1 MVWKRF
7 TAFCLAAAMMAANVA
22 DVALLAAPFTSNA
35 RASGDLEVATLGF
48 IKKPWDENKDPS
60 TTEVVSGGSVDLS
73 VSIKPGYMENE
84 KTSFNFDSTEGKP
97 APKDDDIVIT
107 GTGKTRRLDVADDFP
122 DPNGT
127 HGTQE
132 VWITGNYYAIAGQ
145 GRAVET
151 IDGAPRRSIKAAIEP
166 EYITQYGELTI
177 TAEKGEA
184 VVDGK
189 SQGGAIFTVTAPDR
203 IANGDTENGLFGYND
218 GTVAADRL
226 ANGDL
231 IVEIT
236 PKPSTTRLEPL
247 IFTITPSPA
256 YEYFVTQDKGN
267 SNTTTSKNMYLKQD
281 GTPWLD
287 TELLDNGFP
296 PEKTRNDVIQK
307 DEKITLYL
315 DLPKSNTLSLK
326 VIKATAAVEE
336 IANDI
341 KISANR
347 NDEKFIKLDPGD
359 ALNWITTDF
368 SLRNYQNQY
377 NDKFTI
383 SWDWKADDS
392 AYQDNVHI
400 GESNNEWIGATIE
413 REITNVKG
421 KLLYTVTF
429 KDRNG
434 KETTSAQQEI
444 EIVIRG
450 TGDPPVATLTAQWLN
465 KDDLSSGVNDDAN
478 KIPMNTELNN
488 NGTQLKMDVYK
499 GGVIGYKNPQ
509 SPYRYEITAS
519 MGARQSWAKYMIID
533 ASGSTDAVTVQLNTT
548 SGIQDYTFGSEFNNP
563 SISNKDTAVNIP
575 VQINAAKPGTVTL
588 TFRFFVEDSKGNPVE
603 LDYKPRVTITVVDT
617 SPSEDATLSS
627 LVMKDPKGQSIDF
640 GFTPEAT
647 QPFEIKVPFKT
658 ESITLEAFRN
668 DDAAN
673 KMIAYYAYHR
683 DGGLTPVYGT
693 EDNPEKVEAGKPTDK
708 IPLTENVPVYIEVTV
723 TAQNPN
729 FTKTY
734 TLQVT
739 RTPASTDATL
749 SNIEIYDE
757 SDTDMKNNYLKDFN
771 PLQMDGYMI
780 EVPYKT
786 DWLRVKVPTTDP
798 NAAVQCDPK
807 LENKVLFGDPEWI
820 RLSKMTPNDQ
830 GVYVLK
836 VKVVSEQS
844 IDRSA
849 NKQPDFTKPDR
860 EYTVQI
866 RRRDP
871 SDVSTL
877 TELKVYDT
885 DDKQLTL
892 SPAFTA
898 AQSDYTLRVPFS
910 TSKIRASVKPQEDSV
925 SRIFAVYG
933 RRGQS
938 DYKKWKTVDIN
949 PDGSISKDI
958 PVDFITAAYDH
969 DEIWIVVGSEMAY
982 GYTEQELIKM
992 VIDGDKSEYV
1002 SVYRIRVERAEP
1014 SDDATL
1020 KSLVINDQDG
1030 VDTKKISFNPDVE
1043 TYEISVPY
1051 ETREVSFVPTANH
1064 EGARIKIQSNRDSIL
1079 PGVIPPR
1086 WYTVNSG
1093 TASKN
1098 FDLPYAV
1105 GDATTTFTIRVEAEN
1120 YDYVDPP
1127 SYKEYIVKI
1136 TREEPSHDA
1145 YLKALSATNTENWQ
1159 PDPFIR
1165 TTLDYEAT
1173 VKEGSST
1180 VTITATTYHPGATL
1194 TINGMAA
1201 QSGVASDPIDLVD
1214 IYTTIEIVV
1223 TAQDGTTK
1231 MTYTIEFY
1239 NQNLVEKTNNADLR
1253 SLKVNYGLMTPNF
1266 KPAVTEYEV
1275 TATEDTY
1282 SVDIIPRTDDR
1293 LATYEVFAGTRKI
1306 GDYNNNYA
1314 LALED
1319 GENEVRIVVTS
1330 PDKTVTKEYTVMIY
1344 RNEEDKLKNLTPL
1357 ESEDVDYEGS
1367 GDTIIIMIDQ
1377 YPRIGASV
1385 FEELKNYPDKTIIF
1399 QGNDY
1404 SLEFKASDLAG
1415 RVIPSTEIYDFRMS
1429 FSPPDE
1435 QEDAIWDIIES
1446 RSGNDDLTSSR
1457 VVMAYFPH
1465 HGSLP
1470 ATAILHM
1477 SIGKRYGNE
1486 TIYWHYYNEERDRI
1500 DYYGPVQTNAQGT
1513 FAVKIDHFS
1522 TYVMTERHSIVGAE
1536 LRVGET
1542 TLAPD
1547 GGFLNDAADIVK
1559 VNPST
1564 GAAKECK

>member
-1 MVWKRF
+1 M
-7 TAFCLAAAMMAANVA
+7 
-22 DVALLAAPFTSNA
+22 
-35 RASGDLEVATLGF
+35 
-48 IKKPWDENKDPS
+48 
-60 TTEVVSGGSVDLS
+60 
-73 VSIKPGYMENE
+73 
-84 KTSFNFDSTEGKP
+84 
-97 APKDDDIVIT
+97 
-107 GTGKTRRLDVADDFP
+107 
-122 DPNGT
+122 
-127 HGTQE
+127 
-132 VWITGNYYAIAGQ
+132 
-145 GRAVET
+145 
-151 IDGAPRRSIKAAIEP
+151 
-166 EYITQYGELTI
+166 
-177 TAEKGEA
+177 
-184 VVDGK
+184 
-189 SQGGAIFTVTAPDR
+189 
-203 IANGDTENGLFGYND
+203 
-218 GTVAADRL
+218 
-226 ANGDL
+226 
-231 IVEIT
+231 
-236 PKPSTTRLEPL
+236 
-247 IFTITPSPA
+247 
-256 YEYFVTQDKGN
+256 
-267 SNTTTSKNMYLKQD
+267 
-281 GTPWLD
+281 
-287 TELLDNGFP
+287 
-296 PEKTRNDVIQK
+296 
-307 DEKITLYL
+307 
-315 DLPKSNTLSLK
+315 
-326 VIKATAAVEE
+326 
-336 IANDI
+336 
-341 KISANR
+341 
-347 NDEKFIKLDPGD
+347 
-359 ALNWITTDF
+359 
-368 SLRNYQNQY
+368 
-377 NDKFTI
+377 
-383 SWDWKADDS
+383 
-392 AYQDNVHI
+392 
-400 GESNNEWIGATIE
+400 
-413 REITNVKG
+413 
-421 KLLYTVTF
+421 
-429 KDRNG
+429 
-434 KETTSAQQEI
+434 
-444 EIVIRG
+444 
-450 TGDPPVATLTAQWLN
+450 TAQWLN

-1180 VTITATTYHPGATL
+1180 VTITATTNHPGATL

-1253 SLKVNYGLMTPNF
+1253 SLKVNYGLMTPKF

>member
-1 MVWKRF
+1 
-7 TAFCLAAAMMAANVA
+7 MMAANVA
-22 DVALLAAPFTSNA
+22 DVALLAAPFTTNA
-35 RASGDLEVATLGF
+35 RASSDVEAATLGF
-48 IKKPWDENKDPS
+48 IKKPWDEDKDHPER
-60 TTEVVSGGSVDLS
+60 TTVVSGGSVDLS
-73 VSIKPGYMENE
+73 VSIKSGYEENKE
-84 KTSFNFDSTEGKP
+84 TSFNYDSTDGT

-107 GTGKTRRLDVADDFP
+107 GTGNTRRLDVSDSFP
-122 DPNGT
+122 TIDKQT
-127 HGTQE
+127 
-132 VWITGNYYAIAGQ
+132 VMITGNYYAIKGQ
-145 GRAVET
+145 GKALEKINGADRT
-151 IDGAPRRSIKAAIEP
+151 KIDATVDP
-166 EYITQYGELTI
+166 ERIMQYGELTI
-177 TAEKGEA
+177 KATQGEIVA
-184 VVDGK
+184 NGK
-189 SQGGAIFTVTAPDR
+189 SQGGATFTVTAPKFLS
-203 IANGDTENGLFGYND
+203 NGGAENGLYGYD
-218 GTVAADRL
+218 GGAVGSRRAD
-226 ANGDL
+226 NGDL
-231 IVEIT
+231 IVEIHPPAGT
-236 PKPSTTRLEPL
+236 AGRLDDL
-247 IFTITPSPA
+247 TFTITPSKA
-256 YEYFVTQDKGN
+256 YEYFVTPDKQHSAGTN
-267 SNTTTSKNMYLKQD
+267 NFYLKED
-281 GTPWLD
+281 GTPYAD
-287 TELLDNGFP
+287 DELLDNGLP
-296 PEKTRNDVIQK
+296 PVKTMNDVIQK
-307 DEKITLYL
+307 DEEITFYL
-315 DLPKSNTLSLK
+315 DLPKSNTLLLT

-413 REITNVKG
+413 REITDVKG

-465 KDDLSSGVNDDAN
+465 RDDLSSGVDDDAN
-478 KIPMNTELNN
+478 KITMDTELNN

-1165 TTLDYEAT
+1165 TTLNYEAT

-1180 VTITATTYHPGATL
+1180 VTITATTNHPGATL

-1253 SLKVNYGLMTPNF
+1253 SLKVNYGLMTPKF

-1564 GAAKECK
+1564 GAAKECR

>member
-1 MVWKRF
+1 
-7 TAFCLAAAMMAANVA
+7 MMAANVA

-35 RASGDLEVATLGF
+35 RASGDVEAATLGF
-48 IKKPWDENKDPS
+48 IKKSWDDDKDHPER
-60 TTEVVSGGSVDLS
+60 TTVVSGGSVDLS
-73 VSIKPGYMENE
+73 VSIKSGYEENKE
-84 KTSFNFDSTEGKP
+84 TSFNYDSTDGT

-122 DPNGT
+122 AIDKQT
-127 HGTQE
+127 
-132 VWITGNYYAIAGQ
+132 VMITGNYYAIKGQ
-145 GRAVET
+145 GKALEKINGADRT
-151 IDGAPRRSIKAAIEP
+151 KIDATVDP
-166 EYITQYGELTI
+166 ERIMQYGELTI
-177 TAEKGEA
+177 KATQGEIVA
-184 VVDGK
+184 NGK
-189 SQGGAIFTVTAPDR
+189 SQGGATFTVTAPKFLS
-203 IANGDTENGLFGYND
+203 NGGAENGLYGYD
-218 GTVAADRL
+218 GGAVGSRRAD
-226 ANGDL
+226 NGDL
-231 IVEIT
+231 IVEIHPPAGT
-236 PKPSTTRLEPL
+236 AGRLDDL
-247 IFTITPSPA
+247 TFTITPSKA
-256 YEYFVTQDKGN
+256 YEYFVTPDKQN
-267 SNTTTSKNMYLKQD
+267 SAGTNNFYLKED
-281 GTPWLD
+281 GTPYAD
-287 TELLDNGFP
+287 DELLDNGLP
-296 PEKTRNDVIQK
+296 PVKTMNDVIQK
-307 DEKITLYL
+307 DEEITFYL
-315 DLPKSNTLSLK
+315 DLPKSNTLLLT

-413 REITNVKG
+413 REITDVKG

-434 KETTSAQQEI
+434 KETKSAQQEI
-444 EIVIRG
+444 DIVIRG

-1165 TTLDYEAT
+1165 TTLNYEAT

-1180 VTITATTYHPGATL
+1180 VTITATTNHPGATL

-1253 SLKVNYGLMTPNF
+1253 SLKVNYGLMTPKF

>member
-35 RASGDLEVATLGF
+35 RASGDVEAATLGF
-48 IKKPWDENKDPS
+48 IKKSWDDDKDHPER
-60 TTEVVSGGSVDLS
+60 TTVVSGGSVDLS
-73 VSIKPGYMENE
+73 VSIKSGYEENKE
-84 KTSFNFDSTEGKP
+84 TSFNYDSTDGT

-122 DPNGT
+122 AIDKQT
-127 HGTQE
+127 
-132 VWITGNYYAIAGQ
+132 VMITGNYYAIKGQ
-145 GRAVET
+145 GKALEKINGADRT
-151 IDGAPRRSIKAAIEP
+151 KIDATVDP
-166 EYITQYGELTI
+166 ERIMQYGELTI
-177 TAEKGEA
+177 KATQGEIVA
-184 VVDGK
+184 NGK
-189 SQGGAIFTVTAPDR
+189 SQGGATFTVTAPEFLS
-203 IANGDTENGLFGYND
+203 NGGAENGLYGYD
-218 GTVAADRL
+218 GGTVGSRRAD
-226 ANGDL
+226 NGDL
-231 IVEIT
+231 IVEIHPPAGT
-236 PKPSTTRLEPL
+236 AGRLDDL
-247 IFTITPSPA
+247 TFTITPSKA
-256 YEYFVTQDKGN
+256 YEYFVTPDKQN
-267 SNTTTSKNMYLKQD
+267 SAGTNNFYLKED
-281 GTPWLD
+281 GTPYAD
-287 TELLDNGFP
+287 DELLDNGLP
-296 PEKTRNDVIQK
+296 PVKTMNDVIQK
-307 DEKITLYL
+307 DEEITFYL
-315 DLPKSNTLSLK
+315 DLPKSNTLLLT

-413 REITNVKG
+413 REITDVKG

-465 KDDLSSGVNDDAN
+465 RDDLSSGVDDDAN
-478 KIPMNTELNN
+478 KITMDTELNN

-693 EDNPEKVEAGKPTDK
+693 EDNPEKVEAGKPTDT

-757 SDTDMKNNYLKDFN
+757 SDTDMKNNYLKDFD

-992 VIDGDKSEYV
+992 VIDGDKPEYV

-1064 EGARIKIQSNRDSIL
+1064 EGARIKIQSSRDSIL

-1145 YLKALSATNTENWQ
+1145 YLKALSADNTENWQ

-1165 TTLDYEAT
+1165 TTLNYEAT

-1564 GAAKECK
+1564 GAAKECR

>member
-22 DVALLAAPFTSNA
+22 DVALLAAPFTTNA
-35 RASGDLEVATLGF
+35 RASSDVEAATLGF
-48 IKKPWDENKDPS
+48 IKKSWDDDKDHPER
-60 TTEVVSGGSVDLS
+60 TTVVSGGSVDLS
-73 VSIKPGYMENE
+73 VSIKSGYEENKE
-84 KTSFNFDSTEGKP
+84 TSFNYDSTDGT
-97 APKDDDIVIT
+97 APQGDDIVIT
-107 GTGKTRRLDVADDFP
+107 GTGNTRRLDVSDSFP
-122 DPNGT
+122 T
-127 HGTQE
+127 IEKQT
-132 VWITGNYYAIAGQ
+132 VMITGNYYAIKGQ
-145 GRAVET
+145 GKALEKINGADRT
-151 IDGAPRRSIKAAIEP
+151 KIDATVDP
-166 EYITQYGELTI
+166 ERIMQYGELTI
-177 TAEKGEA
+177 KATQGEIVA
-184 VVDGK
+184 NGK
-189 SQGGAIFTVTAPDR
+189 SQGGATFTVTAPEFLS
-203 IANGDTENGLFGYND
+203 NGGAENGLYGYNG
-218 GTVAADRL
+218 GTVGSRRAD
-226 ANGDL
+226 NGDL
-231 IVEIT
+231 IVEIH
-236 PKPSTTRLEPL
+236 PPASTAGRLDDL
-247 IFTITPSPA
+247 TFTITPSKA
-256 YEYFVTQDKGN
+256 YEYFVTPDKQN
-267 SNTTTSKNMYLKQD
+267 SAGTNNFYLKED
-281 GTPWLD
+281 GTPYAD
-287 TELLDNGFP
+287 DELLDNGLP
-296 PEKTRNDVIQK
+296 PVKTMNDVIQK
-307 DEKITLYL
+307 DEEITFYL
-315 DLPKSNTLSLK
+315 DLPKSNTLLLT

-413 REITNVKG
+413 REITDVKG

-434 KETTSAQQEI
+434 KETKSAQQEI
-444 EIVIRG
+444 DIVIRG

-548 SGIQDYTFGSEFNNP
+548 SGIQDYAFGSEFNNP

-1180 VTITATTYHPGATL
+1180 VTITATTNHPGATL

-1253 SLKVNYGLMTPNF
+1253 SLKVNYGLMTPKF

>member
-1 MVWKRF
+1 MV
-7 TAFCLAAAMMAANVA
+7 AGPV
-22 DVALLAAPFTSNA
+22 
-35 RASGDLEVATLGF
+35 G
-48 IKKPWDENKDPS
+48 
-60 TTEVVSGGSVDLS
+60 
-73 VSIKPGYMENE
+73 
-84 KTSFNFDSTEGKP
+84 
-97 APKDDDIVIT
+97 DDIVIT
-107 GTGKTRRLDVADDFP
+107 GTGNTRRLDVSDSFP
-122 DPNGT
+122 T
-127 HGTQE
+127 IEKQT
-132 VWITGNYYAIAGQ
+132 VMITGNYYAIKGQ
-145 GRAVET
+145 GKALEKINGADRT
-151 IDGAPRRSIKAAIEP
+151 KIDATVDP
-166 EYITQYGELTI
+166 ERIMQYGELTI
-177 TAEKGEA
+177 KATQGEIVA
-184 VVDGK
+184 NGK
-189 SQGGAIFTVTAPDR
+189 SQGGATFTVTAPEFLS
-203 IANGDTENGLFGYND
+203 NGGAENGLYGYNG
-218 GTVAADRL
+218 GTVGSRRAD
-226 ANGDL
+226 NGDL
-231 IVEIT
+231 IVEIH
-236 PKPSTTRLEPL
+236 PPASTAGRLDDL
-247 IFTITPSPA
+247 TFTITPSKA
-256 YEYFVTQDKGN
+256 YEYFVTPDKQN
-267 SNTTTSKNMYLKQD
+267 SAGTNNFYLKED
-281 GTPWLD
+281 GTPYAD
-287 TELLDNGFP
+287 DELLDNGLP
-296 PEKTRNDVIQK
+296 PVKTMNDVIQK
-307 DEKITLYL
+307 DEEITFYL
-315 DLPKSNTLSLK
+315 DLPKSNTLLLT

-413 REITNVKG
+413 REITDVKG

-434 KETTSAQQEI
+434 KETKSAQQEI
-444 EIVIRG
+444 DIVIRG

-1145 YLKALSATNTENWQ
+1145 YLKALSADNTENWQ

-1165 TTLDYEAT
+1165 TTLNYEAT

-1180 VTITATTYHPGATL
+1180 VTITATTNHPGATL

-1253 SLKVNYGLMTPNF
+1253 SLKVNYGLMTPKF

>member
-35 RASGDLEVATLGF
+35 RASGDVEAATLGF
-48 IKKPWDENKDPS
+48 IKKSWDDDKDHPER
-60 TTEVVSGGSVDLS
+60 TTVVSGGSVDLS
-73 VSIKPGYMENE
+73 VSIKSGYEENKE
-84 KTSFNFDSTEGKP
+84 TSFNYDSTDGT

-107 GTGKTRRLDVADDFP
+107 GTGNTRRLDVSDSFP
-122 DPNGT
+122 AIDKQT
-127 HGTQE
+127 
-132 VWITGNYYAIAGQ
+132 VMITGNYYAIKGQ
-145 GRAVET
+145 GKALEKINGADRT
-151 IDGAPRRSIKAAIEP
+151 KIDATVDP
-166 EYITQYGELTI
+166 ERIMQYGELTI
-177 TAEKGEA
+177 KATQGEIVA
-184 VVDGK
+184 NGK
-189 SQGGAIFTVTAPDR
+189 SQGGATFTVTAPKFLS
-203 IANGDTENGLFGYND
+203 NGGAENGLYGYD
-218 GTVAADRL
+218 GGTVGSRRAD
-226 ANGDL
+226 NGDL
-231 IVEIT
+231 IVEIYPPAST
-236 PKPSTTRLEPL
+236 PGRLDDL
-247 IFTITPSPA
+247 TFTITPSKA
-256 YEYFVTQDKGN
+256 YEYFVTPDKRN
-267 SNTTTSKNMYLKQD
+267 SAGTNNFYLKED
-281 GTPWLD
+281 GTPYAD
-287 TELLDNGFP
+287 DELLDNGLP
-296 PEKTRNDVIQK
+296 PVKTMNDVIQK
-307 DEKITLYL
+307 DEEITFYL
-315 DLPKSNTLSLK
+315 DLPKSNTLLLT

-413 REITNVKG
+413 REITDVKG

-434 KETTSAQQEI
+434 KETKSAQQEI
-444 EIVIRG
+444 DIVIRG

-1165 TTLDYEAT
+1165 TTLNYEAT

-1180 VTITATTYHPGATL
+1180 VTITATTNHPGATL